1 MITYVGDDY
10 MTFGTVVTKTLV
22 ALVVLFLLSLA
33 GALTFPV
40 FSAITSGTATGFTGI
55 LLFLLAI
62 VLLAVVGSL
71 LARGIRSVKKS
82 LEALA
87 MGFVGSFA
95 MGGILAIF
103 AQLNV
108 PYTVRVNLYWT
119 GTSWYS
125 SLLSLLFIGIP
136 LMFVFLIGD

>member
-1 MITYVGDDY
+1 MNL
-10 MTFGTVVTKTLV
+10 GTVVIKTLV
-22 ALVVLFLLSLA
+22 ALIVLFLLSLT

-40 FSAITSGTATGFTGI
+40 FSAVASGTATGFTSI

-62 VLLAVVGSL
+62 ILLAVVGSL

-82 LEALA
+82 VEALA

-103 AQLNV
+103 AQLDV
-108 PYTVRVNLYWT
+108 PYTVHVNLYWT

>member
-1 MITYVGDDY
+1 MN
-10 MTFGTVVTKTLV
+10 FGTIVTKTLV
-22 ALVVLFLLSLA
+22 ALVVLFLLSLV

-40 FSAITSGTATGFTGI
+40 FSVITSGTAAGFTGI

-62 VLLAVVGSL
+62 VLLAIVGSL

-103 AQLNV
+103 ALLNV
-108 PYTVRVNLYWT
+108 PYTVHVNLYWT

>member
-1 MITYVGDDY
+1 MNVG
-10 MTFGTVVTKTLV
+10 TLVTKTLV

-33 GALTFPV
+33 GAITFPL
-40 FSAITSGTATGFTGI
+40 FSAITSGTATGFTSI

-62 VLLAVVGSL
+62 ALLAVVGSL

-82 LEALA
+82 VEALA
-87 MGFVGSFA
+87 MGFVGAFA

-108 PYTVRVNLYWT
+108 PYTVRVNLSWT

>member
-62 VLLAVVGSL
+62 ALLAVVGSL